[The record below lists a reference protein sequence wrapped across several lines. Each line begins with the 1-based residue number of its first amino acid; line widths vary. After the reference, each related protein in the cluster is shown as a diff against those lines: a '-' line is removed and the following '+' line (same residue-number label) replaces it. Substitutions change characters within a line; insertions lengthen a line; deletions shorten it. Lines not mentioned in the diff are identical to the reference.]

1 MHTSRLMHIIY
12 IYIYIEMKLLECPL
26 SRFGDAKYAEHFPS
40 PDYKNGLR
48 LILEV
53 VDHNMDN

>member
-1 MHTSRLMHIIY
+1 
-12 IYIYIEMKLLECPL
+12 MKLLECPL

-40 PDYKNGLR
+40 PDYKNGLP